1 LQCTIKVMV
10 RGAKI
15 SGTDFYGNEGAC
27 YRSRPRLIRHSRK
40 DEFRAG
46 APTPQSRRSSPGQ
59 LAGLVQGE
67 MDQAF
72 LALR

>member
-40 DEFRAG
+40 DEFRA
-46 APTPQSRRSSPGQ
+46 
-59 LAGLVQGE
+59 
-67 MDQAF
+67 
-72 LALR
+72 ALNSAIASVKSWPARGPRPR